1 MQQLGERNRAVL
13 DMVMQDKTNKEI
25 VDTLGT
31 THAAVQVRIRLL
43 CHMFGVKTRTEL
55 KDIAR
60 RTLYS

>member
-1 MQQLGERNRAVL
+1 MNELGERNRAVL
-13 DMVMQDKTNKEI
+13 DMVMQGKTNKEI

-31 THAAVQVRIRLL
+31 THAAIQVRIRLL
-43 CHMFGVKTRTEL
+43 FHMFGVKTRTEL